1 MSRKITHVALMA
13 AIVLTVG
20 LSGCK
25 GFRWPWQK
33 KPPTADS
40 TPPIPITGTG
50 SGISSTER
58 PMIYGE
64 SDVERGLFQAIYFD
78 YDSSVVKPREFSK
91 VQAVAT
97 YMKANTG
104 KKLLVEG
111 HCDERGTAEYNR
123 ALGER
128 RAQSAR
134 AELVR
139 LGIPAER
146 ISTISYGKDRPVEPS
161 HDETSWSKNRRCEF
175 VIVR

>member
-1 MSRKITHVALMA
+1 
-13 AIVLTVG
+13 
-20 LSGCK
+20 
-25 GFRWPWQK
+25 
-33 KPPTADS
+33 
-40 TPPIPITGTG
+40 
-50 SGISSTER
+50 
-58 PMIYGE
+58 MIYGE